1 MIRTYILDV
10 DFLRDERVYSRM
22 LSTVSEQR
30 REKAERC
37 RTVGD
42 RLLSLGAGIV
52 LNIALT
58 PYGITERDANFK
70 FGAHGK
76 PYIDGREDLFFSL
89 SHSKDKV
96 VCAVSKREVGA
107 DIERIR
113 DISDG
118 LLKRVCTDKEKKYLD
133 CFDKARQTEEFFR
146 LWTAKESFMKF
157 LGQGLGAMRSF
168 EVLLGKGVT
177 VKQDLCK
184 DEVYF
189 KEYSADGY
197 KITVCGEENEF
208 CEELIKAEND

>member
-10 DFLRDERVYSRM
+10 GFLSEEREYNRM
-22 LSTVSEQR
+22 LSTVSEYR
-30 REKAERC
+30 REKVAKC
-37 RTVGD
+37 RAKGD
-42 RLLSLGAGIV
+42 RLLSLGAGIL
-52 LNIALT
+52 LNVALM
-58 PYGITERDANFK
+58 PYGITERDAKFK

-107 DIERIR
+107 DIERVR

-146 LWTAKESFMKF
+146 IWTAKESFMKF
-157 LGQGLGAMRSF
+157 LGQGLGAMKSF
-168 EVLLGKGVT
+168 EVLLGKGIAVN
-177 VKQDLCK
+177 QDLCK
-184 DEVYF
+184 DKVYF
-189 KEYSADGY
+189 KEYCADGY